1 MSNREIMINALKKT
15 VIKDIKDRGFT
26 GTYPHFKKILP
37 DCVEL
42 IDFQTNKYGG
52 SFTIEVSA
60 VFPNGKVTNLT
71 NFTANVD
78 VKNVDVA
85 CTNQRYR
92 LKGMF
97 DGWFYYRDVYKLPT
111 GFYHD
116 VSEKEAD
123 SFSPPE
129 DWKLLQIFDEKTA
142 NDICEEI
149 SLQLEDA
156 FEWLFKF
163 EQKNRKKNKGNVNT
177 TYCEEKIINKRIFGF
192 IIAFFVAMIFSLVWF
207 IIDEIGLGIASVF
220 LAIFQI
226 LFILITPISYIFSEE
241 KLIIRYIFGLEE
253 NIPWQ
258 NVRTITSHL
267 EEAGRYYYLESYK
280 FYYYSEEKHPFYMH
294 GVVAKNKKTIYLMDK
309 YCPKK
314 H

>member
-1 MSNREIMINALKKT
+1 MSNREIMLRALKSS
-15 VIKDIKDRGFT
+15 VIKELQIRGFE
-26 GTYPHFKKILP
+26 GKYPHFKKILP

-60 VFPNGKVTNLT
+60 VFPNNKVTNLSDLNVT
-71 NFTANVD
+71 VDSCKVD
-78 VKNVDVA
+78 VS

-92 LKGMF
+92 LEGMF
-97 DGWFYYRDVYKLPT
+97 DGWFYYRDVYKLPN

-116 VSEKEAD
+116 VSEKETD

-129 DWKLLQIFDEKTA
+129 DWKLFQEFDEKTA
-142 NDICEEI
+142 DEICEEI
-149 SLQLEDA
+149 SIQLEDA

-163 EQKNRKKNKGNVNT
+163 EQKNRKKNKGKLEST
-177 TYCEEKIINKRIFGF
+177 SSEEKTINKRIFGF
-192 IIAFFVAMIFSLVWF
+192 IFAFFVITIFSLVWF
-207 IIDEIGLGIASVF
+207 VVDEIGLGIACVF
-220 LAIFQI
+220 LAILQI
-226 LFILITPISYIFSEE
+226 LFVLITPASYIFSEE

-258 NVRTITSHL
+258 NVRTITGHL
-267 EEAGRYYYLESYK
+267 EEVGRYYYLDSYK
-280 FYYYSEEKHPFYMH
+280 LYYYSEEKHPFYMH